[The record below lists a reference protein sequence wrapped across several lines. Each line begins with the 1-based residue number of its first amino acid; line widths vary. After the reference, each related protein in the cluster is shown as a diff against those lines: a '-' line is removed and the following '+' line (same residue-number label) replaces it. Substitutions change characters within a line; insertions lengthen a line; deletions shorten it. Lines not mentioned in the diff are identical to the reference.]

1 MNSDG
6 AVEFLKAGLEK
17 TLKETTR
24 QQTAVMETAWLA
36 AFASSQSILN
46 CRVQFF

>member
-36 AFASSQSILN
+36 AFPTIGIYTN
-46 CRVQFF
+46 RPIKK